1 MVLFAF
7 ENGKNGDILV
17 QKAPACT
24 IQTQAEAVCELFKQH
39 LGIPVYSS
47 DDAAKRMYFL
57 PDVRQQLVKRFG
69 DAFYLSDSELN
80 RKYIADLIFH
90 NEKAQADLESIL
102 YPALFVDFEHWMEK
116 QDAPYVL
123 FESALIFEKRLE
135 KRFDAIVMVSASEAT
150 RLRRA
155 MERDHCDEAT
165 IRARMAKQWPEEG
178 KRLLADYVIW
188 HENDDEDDALMR
200 QIVSVHKFCGIKP
213 Q

>member
-1 MVLFAF
+1 MKKVAITG
-7 ENGKNGDILV
+7 NIGSGKSW
-17 QKAPACT
+17 
-24 IQTQAEAVCELFKQH
+24 VCELFKQH
-39 LGIPVYSS
+39 LGIPVYNS
-47 DDAAKRMYFL
+47 DDAAKQMYFL

-69 DAFYLSDSELN
+69 DAFYLSETALN
-80 RKYIADLIFH
+80 RKHIADLIFH
-90 NEKAQADLESIL
+90 DEKAQSDLEGVL
-102 YPALFVDFEHWMEK
+102 YPALFVDFEHWMKK

-135 KRFDAIVMVSASEAT
+135 KRFDAVVMVSASEAT

-165 IRARMAKQWPEEG
+165 VKARMAKQWPEEG

-188 HENDDEDDALMR
+188 HENDDEDDALMK
-200 QIVSVHKFCGIKP
+200 QIISVHKFCGLNP